1 MEYRCSESD
10 IAEAEARPLRDFF
23 AAATPDEMRAAY
35 ELLAADDPDAPRVS
49 DWDEVEFAFN
59 RFFVGPAKL
68 RAAPYA
74 SVHLDPEARLMS
86 EATLAARDVYDA
98 LGLAVPDRAMP
109 DDHLAYE
116 LDGAIALRFATG
128 HVEPEQAEDLA
139 GLRRE
144 FIAEHMGKWIP
155 AFAQSVRQ
163 AGPPPAIEYVARRL
177 EGWLEAEMNEA
188 DEAVTR
194 G

>member
-10 IAEAEARPLRDFF
+10 ITGVAARPLRDFF
-23 AAATPDEMRAAY
+23 AAVTKDDMRAAF

-68 RAAPYA
+68 QAAPYA
-74 SVHLDPEARLMS
+74 SVHLDPEASLMS
-86 EATLAARDVYDA
+86 ESTLAARGVYDA

-109 DDHLAYE
+109 DDHIAYE
-116 LDGAIALRFATG
+116 LDGAIALRFAAQ
-128 HVEPEQAEDLA
+128 HVEPERSGDLA
-139 GLRRE
+139 DLRRQ
-144 FIAEHMGKWIP
+144 FITEHMGKWIP

-177 EGWLEAEMNEA
+177 EGWLEAEMDEA